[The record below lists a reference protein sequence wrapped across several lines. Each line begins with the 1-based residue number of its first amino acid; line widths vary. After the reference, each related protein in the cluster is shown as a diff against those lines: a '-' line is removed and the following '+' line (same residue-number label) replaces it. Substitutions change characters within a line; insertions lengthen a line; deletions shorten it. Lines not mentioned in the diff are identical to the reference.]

1 MTRAATTPSGT
12 AAATPI
18 SNRGAVNTAVS
29 STNGIASGKSA
40 KPSMPNAATTPA
52 VPVVHGVRSI

>member
-1 MTRAATTPSGT
+1 MPTGT

-40 KPSMPNAATTPA
+40 KPSMPNAAMTPA